1 MKVLFLSLLAIILS
15 ASEMKYDCGV
25 VGEFP
30 KSIPEQNLLFTIYV
44 DSTNTMTV
52 LDGYNRKMSV
62 SKYSQTVHA
71 YEITEDFVDLSK
83 QIPKITFENFK
94 KNIKSDN
101 LLFDKF
107 IDINTGNFWLFEK
120 YKINGY
126 NNVAFI
132 LKSKNFT
139 QGKQFIQLMCGPR

>member
-71 YEITEDFVDLSK
+71 YEIAEDFVDLSK